1 MSGLLKSALG
11 ETIQVTMQLAAN
23 LGKIEIDPAQIES
36 ALLALAVNAHEAMPQ
51 GGALTIE
58 TSTTRLDVGQ
68 TSSDLELTPGVYAAL
83 AVSDTGVGMPPEAI
97 ECAFD
102 PFFTTKGLA
111 THSGLGLSMV
121 HGFVKQSGGFVDV
134 RSEPGDGTTVTLY
147 FPVTEAEEEKEAI
160 APEAKT
166 ELESL
171 PPQRTRFEYTGH
183 VVSGATV
190 GTWAHAPLSPANETQ
205 KSAWQVRR
213 WTVDL
218 PYREGLPNREDVR
231 LELARWRDEE
241 ENARRLDDLQGA
253 RNARAFVE
261 RKVRELSRL
270 DQLPAGDTF
279 PYGVTLWRAGDALW
293 IAVGATGD
301 LCRYNPQH

>member
-1 MSGLLKSALG
+1 M
-11 ETIQVTMQLAAN
+11 
-23 LGKIEIDPAQIES
+23 
-36 ALLALAVNAHEAMPQ
+36 
-51 GGALTIE
+51 
-58 TSTTRLDVGQ
+58 
-68 TSSDLELTPGVYAAL
+68 
-83 AVSDTGVGMPPEAI
+83 
-97 ECAFD
+97 
-102 PFFTTKGLA
+102 
-111 THSGLGLSMV
+111 
-121 HGFVKQSGGFVDV
+121 
-134 RSEPGDGTTVTLY
+134 
-147 FPVTEAEEEKEAI
+147 
-160 APEAKT
+160 
-166 ELESL
+166 
-171 PPQRTRFEYTGH
+171 
-183 VVSGATV
+183 VSGATV
-190 GTWAHAPLSPANETQ
+190 GTWAYAPLSPANETQ

-293 IAVGATGD
+293 IAVGGEP
-301 LCRYNPQH
+301 YNLLQRRLREQFPGVPIVVAVLANGNRVSYVPPKEVYGKDIYQESVAVLAPGSLERLIEEIGKKIERIL